1 MHPNGKGVTMRQLVL
16 RLGLMIGFLTTI
28 AGAANGQAA
37 CHGTPRGLAV
47 AYEYGKLTSGNS
59 QGIAVTLPGVRFA
72 ARMRDIDETLS
83 GQDFDVRF
91 SLPIGTSKFQV
102 CPLLGVGYG
111 RDEWEFSASSS
122 MTTQTLALR
131 GGAAVGGEFPLR
143 AGLSAIPFL
152 QVAYQF
158 RAVKF
163 DVEDAGGDVEASAD
177 TVSGMEI
184 EYGLVGKYRNFFA
197 GVAANRNKDTEGIR
211 PYQARWILGF
221 SFSGGSRSSH
231 AAIPAVRGSQR
242 KP

>member
-1 MHPNGKGVTMRQLVL
+1 MKRLVL
-16 RLGLMIGFLTTI
+16 RLGLVVAFLTTI
-28 AGAANGQAA
+28 SGAAKAQAA
-37 CHGTPRGLAV
+37 CHGTPRGLTA

-59 QGIAVTLPGVRFA
+59 QGIAVTLPGVRLA
-72 ARMRDIDETLS
+72 ARVRDIDETLS
-83 GQDFDVRF
+83 GQEFDVRF

-102 CPLLGVGYG
+102 CPLLGIGYG
-111 RDEWEFSASSS
+111 RDEWDFSTSSS
-122 MTTQTLALR
+122 MTTQTLDLR
-131 GGAAVGGEFPLR
+131 GGAAVGGEFPLT
-143 AGLSAIPFL
+143 AGFSAIPFV

-163 DVEDAGGDVEASAD
+163 DVEDAGGDVKASAD

-184 EYGLVGKYRNFFA
+184 EYGLVGRYRNFFA
-197 GVAANRNKDTEGIR
+197 GVAANRSDDTEGLR

-231 AAIPAVRGSQR
+231 AAIPAVRGNPR

>member
-1 MHPNGKGVTMRQLVL
+1 MRQLVL

-83 GQDFDVRF
+83 GQEFDVRF
-91 SLPIGTSKFQV
+91 SLPIGTSKFHV

>member
-1 MHPNGKGVTMRQLVL
+1 MHPNAKGVTMKRLVL
-16 RLGLMIGFLTTI
+16 RLGLAIGFLTTI
-28 AGAANGQAA
+28 AGAAKAQAA
-37 CHGTPRGLAV
+37 CHGTPRGLTA

-59 QGIAVTLPGVRFA
+59 QGIAVTLPGVRLA
-72 ARMRDIDETLS
+72 ARVRDIDETLS
-83 GQDFDVRF
+83 GQEFDVRF

-102 CPLLGVGYG
+102 CPLLGIGYG
-111 RDEWEFSASSS
+111 RDEWDFSTSSS

-131 GGAAVGGEFPLR
+131 GGAAVGGEFSLT
-143 AGLSAIPFL
+143 AGLSAIPFV

-177 TVSGMEI
+177 TVSGVEI
-184 EYGLVGKYRNFFA
+184 EYGLVGRYRNFFA
-197 GVAANRNKDTEGIR
+197 GVAANRSDDTEGIR

-221 SFSGGSRSSH
+221 SFGGGSRSSH
-231 AAIPAVRGSQR
+231 AVIPAARSSLR

>member
-1 MHPNGKGVTMRQLVL
+1 MRQLVL

-83 GQDFDVRF
+83 GQEFDVRF